1 MCVRVEMSAGRGA
14 GKPVGP
20 ARFSSYR
27 ALDTRN
33 LHTAP
38 PLLRPRPIW
47 ILAAALLS
55 LLIGVLLGSCANP
68 VAPSGGPRDQTPP
81 RVLQSQPAADDVN
94 VETSSIRIAFSE
106 YVDRASLARS
116 LSVTPPLDGR
126 FEFDWDGRAVE
137 VEFPEAL
144 RDSTTYIVT
153 LDTELQDTRGVSL
166 EEPIQI
172 AFATGPRINR
182 GRIAGRVVGS
192 SEGEPQPK
200 VDIYAYAA
208 PGGVPPDSLPDR
220 PDYRTQTGSDGAFT
234 LEYLREQP
242 YYVIALSDANRN
254 RQPDV
259 LEPFATPPRPVLP
272 GTAEAAP
279 IAVPWVTA
287 RLDSIAP
294 QLQRVQPRSNQRL
307 TLRFSEP
314 VRPSLDPTDYT
325 LRDSTR
331 AVEQP
336 VASVFAQGVP
346 TTSVQLLTQSPMQEG
361 RHRLRV
367 GNGTTDTLGTA
378 LTDTT
383 IGFDATTQP
392 DTATTRFV
400 QFLPEGLS
408 PDSAGAWPL
417 LPGISPGT
425 RFTQPVDT
433 TRFGTA
439 VTARDSLGQPRA
451 FRPSTADGTNYR
463 FSFDP
468 PLAPDESVE
477 LAVDSRVFGGA
488 DTTFTRTVRRLTA
501 RSLGELEGRAL
512 PVDTSA
518 LPASDTSRGTASDTP
533 LEDPTRSDTTLTD
546 TTLTDTTLT
555 DTTLTDTTLT
565 DTTTID
571 PAVPDP
577 TAPDTT
583 SSDTTLADT
592 TLADTVVADTIVA
605 DTSVVDTSAADTS
618 GRRQAAEAGL
628 RVTMQPVDRTRL
640 AGPVVVEL
648 YATSATPPVAPR
660 SQVVGADTTFLF
672 EQLPEGTFRFRAFL
686 DRNKNGRWDPGRL
699 IPYEPAEPVTW
710 SPQPSD
716 SRPRWTTVLPA
727 PLRIP
732 VLARPLR
739 IESDAR

>member
-1 MCVRVEMSAGRGA
+1 MDVFARLRDEVCVERVA
-14 GKPVGP
+14 GKPVEP

-27 ALDTRN
+27 ALDTWN

-38 PLLRPRPIW
+38 PLLRPLPIW
-47 ILAAALLS
+47 ILAAAPLG
-55 LLIGVLLGSCANP
+55 LLIGMLLGSCANP

-94 VETSSIRIAFSE
+94 VETSSIRVAFSE

-172 AFATGPRINR
+172 AFATGPRINQ

-200 VDIYAYAA
+200 VDIYAYTA
-208 PGGVPPDSLPDR
+208 PRGVPPDSLPDR

-259 LEPFATPPRPVLP
+259 LEAFATPPRPVLP
-272 GTAEAAP
+272 GTATADP
-279 IAVPWVTA
+279 VAVPWVIA

-331 AVEQP
+331 AAEQP

-346 TTSVQLLTQSPMQEG
+346 TTSVQLLTQSSMREG

-367 GNGTTDTLGTA
+367 GSETTDTLGTA
-378 LTDTT
+378 LADTT
-383 IGFDATTQP
+383 LGFDATTQP
-392 DTATTRFV
+392 DTVTTRFV

-417 LPGISPGT
+417 LPSVSAGA
-425 RFTQPVDT
+425 RFTQPVDS

-439 VTARDSLGQPRA
+439 VTARDTLEQIRA
-451 FRPSTADGTNYR
+451 FNSTTTDGTGYR
-463 FSFDP
+463 FSFEP
-468 PLAPDESVE
+468 PLAPGESVE
-477 LAVDSRVFGGA
+477 LAIDDRVLGGR
-488 DTTFTRTVRRLTA
+488 DTTFTRTFRRLTA

-518 LPASDTSRGTASDTP
+518 LPASDTSRGTTSASP

-546 TTLTDTTLT
+546 TTTIDPAAPNPTALDTTSSDTTLT
-555 DTTLTDTTLT
+555 DTTLANT
-565 DTTTID
+565 
-571 PAVPDP
+571 V
-577 TAPDTT
+577 
-583 SSDTTLADT
+583 
-592 TLADTVVADTIVA
+592 LADTVLADTIVA
-605 DTSVVDTSAADTS
+605 DTSVVDTSAADAT
-618 GRRQAAEAGL
+618 GRMQAAEAVV
-628 RVTMQPVDRTRL
+628 RVTMQPVDSTRL

-648 YATSATPPVAPR
+648 YATRATPPVAPR

-686 DRNKNGRWDPGRL
+686 DRNENGRWDPGRL
-699 IPYEPAEPVTW
+699 VPYEPAEPVTW

-716 SRPRWTTVLPA
+716 SRPRWTTVLPV

-732 VLARPLR
+732 VLARPLH
-739 IESDAR
+739 IESGSR